1 MKVLVVGGGG
11 REHALVWKIAQSPRV
26 KTIYCAPGNAGIAR
40 LAACV
45 PIAAG
50 EIDALLAFAREN
62 KVDLTV
68 VGPEGP
74 LAAGIVDRFEEAG
87 LAVFGPRRN
96 AAELE
101 ASKSFAKEF
110 MLRHGIP
117 TARGRSFTDPRA
129 AEAFAAELGAPLVVK
144 ADGLAAGKG
153 VIVCAGL
160 KEAREAIRRI
170 LVAREFGEAGSRVV
184 VEECLEGE
192 EASFLALTD
201 GKTVLP
207 LPSAQDHKAI
217 YDGDRGPNTGGMGAY
232 SPAPVVDPLMH
243 RRVMEEIMV
252 PAVRGMA
259 AEGRPYKG
267 VLYAGLMIA
276 RDRAK
281 VLEFNARFGDP
292 ETQPILMRLKG
303 DLVSLIEAAIAG
315 RLDSCRIEVDPR
327 AAVCVV
333 LAQEGY
339 PGAYAKGAQIRGI
352 EAAGRIP
359 DVVVFHAGT
368 KTRGRAVV
376 TDGGRVLGVTALGG
390 TVAEAIEKAYRAAAK
405 IRWDGVYYRKDIGRK
420 AMARKE
426 IRPLVG
432 IVMGSDSD
440 LPVMQEAAA
449 VLKKFDVP
457 YEITV
462 ASAHRSPARAAS
474 FAEKAAKRGMRVI
487 IAGAGHAA
495 HLAGVLAAHTTL
507 HGIGGPIDSSSLK
520 GLDALLSTVQMPP
533 GIPVATMAIGKS
545 GARNAGILAVQMLAL
560 GEPRLASELERMKEE
575 MAAEVERKAKDI
587 AEPR

>member
-26 KTIYCAPGNAGIAR
+26 AKIFCAPGNAGISE
-40 LAACV
+40 LAECV

-50 EIDALLAFAREN
+50 EIEALLAFAR
-62 KVDLTV
+62 KQAIDLTV

-74 LAAGIVDRFEEAG
+74 LAAGIVDRFEEEG
-87 LAVFGPRRN
+87 LSIFGPRRN

-101 ASKSFAKEF
+101 ASKSFAKQF
-110 MLRHGIP
+110 MQRNGIP
-117 TARGRSFTDPRA
+117 TAQGRSFTDPRA
-129 AEAFAAELGAPLVVK
+129 AESFAAELGAPLVVK

-153 VIVCAGL
+153 VIVCASL

-170 LVAREFGEAGSRVV
+170 LVAREFGAAGARVV
-184 VEECLEGE
+184 VEECLSGE

-232 SPAPVVDPLMH
+232 SPAPVVDRLMH
-243 RRVMEEIMV
+243 RRVMEEIMI
-252 PAVRGMA
+252 PAVRAMA
-259 AEGRPYKG
+259 AEERPYRG
-267 VLYAGLMIA
+267 VLYAGLMID

-292 ETQPILMRLKG
+292 ETQPILMRVKN

-315 RLDSCRIEVDPR
+315 KLDSCKIEIDPR

-339 PGAYAKGAQIRGI
+339 PGSYTKGAAIRGI
-352 EAAGRIP
+352 EAANRIP
-359 DVVVFHAGT
+359 GVRVFHAGT
-368 KTRGRAVV
+368 KRKGRAVV
-376 TDGGRVLGVTALGG
+376 TDGGRVLGVTALGE
-390 TVAEAIEKAYRAAAK
+390 TVEKAIEKAYRAAAR
-405 IRWDGVYYRKDIGRK
+405 IRWEGLYYRKDIGRK
-420 AMARKE
+420 AMARKAGKAK
-426 IRPLVG
+426 VA

-457 YEITV
+457 YEMTV
-462 ASAHRSPARAAS
+462 ASAHRSPARAAAL
-474 FAEKAAKRGMRVI
+474 AEQAAKRGIRVI

-507 HGIGGPIDSSSLK
+507 PVIGIPIDSSALQ

-545 GARNAGILAVQMLAL
+545 GARNAGILAVQMLAISD
-560 GEPRLASELERMKEE
+560 PRLASELERMKAE
-575 MAAEVERKAKDI
+575 MAAEVERKAKNLE
-587 AEPR
+587 EPG